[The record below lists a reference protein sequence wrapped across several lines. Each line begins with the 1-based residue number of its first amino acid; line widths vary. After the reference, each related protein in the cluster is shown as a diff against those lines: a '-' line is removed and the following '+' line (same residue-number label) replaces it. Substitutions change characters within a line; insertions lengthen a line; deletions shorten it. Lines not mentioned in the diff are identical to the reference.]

1 LKLKRPGFLLGRIVG
16 LSQWEGNICLFIL
29 GWGRGSGDFLKTLCF
44 FFVWAGIF
52 GLDCPTCAR
61 KILNALIIV
70 QAEQLKY

>member
-1 LKLKRPGFLLGRIVG
+1 MGRQHLPLYFRLGRG
-16 LSQWEGNICLFIL
+16 GA
-29 GWGRGSGDFLKTLCF
+29 GDFLKTLCF

-70 QAEQLKY
+70 QAEQLKN